1 MRRLLLAALIVAA
14 ACAGPAPR
22 DPDRLIVALGNSPTN
37 LDPGV
42 GLDEASQRIHALIYS
57 SLMKIGD
64 DLRPVPDLAVRL
76 DTTDRQTYVAEI
88 PPGVHFQ
95 NGREMTADDV
105 AYTFRRFL
113 DPAFVSGRKGAYKD
127 LLAVDVLDRYTV
139 AFRLRGPSTSFPA
152 NLTNMGIVPAG
163 SDDTLARHPVGSGP
177 YRLDAFVPDD
187 HLTLSA
193 FAGYYRGA
201 PANAGL
207 TFKIVPDE
215 TMRGLELR
223 NGSVDLVVNDLSP
236 DLVHSLAENPALQV
250 VTRPG
255 TDYGYIGINLRDPV
269 LRDRRVR
276 QAIGY
281 AIDRRAIVHYL
292 RRDQARETASIIPSM
307 SWAHADDLFRF
318 THDPVRARALLDAAG
333 YPDPDG
339 PGPRPRLHL
348 TLKTSTAERYRL
360 QATVLQQQLAQVG
373 IDLEIRSV
381 RVRHAVLRR
390 GAGQFPALY
399 ARVRRGIGRRSRH
412 PAPGVRLPAGTAGRL
427 QPGPLRESGGRPAHR
442 AGHGG
447 LDRGGPPPLLRG
459 GRTAD
464 HRGRPHHQPVGRQQ
478 CHRRAARSDR
488 PPSVAD
494 RGFRLPAP
502 RPPRR
507 TDTRFLT
514 RVIK

>member
-1 MRRLLLAALIVAA
+1 VRRLLLAALIVAA

-318 THDPVRARALLDAAG
+318 THDPARARALLDAAG

-373 IDLEIRSV
+373 IDLEIRSYEFATLFSDVV
-381 RVRHAVLRR
+381 R
-390 GAGQFPALY
+390 GNFQLY
-399 ARVRRGIGRRSRH
+399 TLVF
-412 PAPGVRLPAGTAGRL
+412 V
-427 QPGPLRESGGRPAHR
+427 GG
-442 AGHGG
+442 
-447 LDRGGPPPLLRG
+447 
-459 GRTAD
+459 
-464 HRGRPHHQPVGRQQ
+464 
-478 CHRRAARSDR
+478 
-488 PPSVAD
+488 SVAD
-494 RGFRLPAP
+494 PDILRRVFDSQQAPPVGFNRGRYANPEVDRLIAQATAASTEEDRRRSYVAAERLITADAP
-502 RPPRR
+502 IISLWAGSNVIVAQRDLTGLHLSPIGDFDFLRHVHRVGR
-507 TDTRFLT
+507 TPGS
-514 RVIK
+514 